1 MVMASYHRKKPRS
14 IILAG
19 NGLNCERETAYA
31 NHIVGFDTDIVHIN
45 ALMDGEKHIHDY
57 DFLNLPGGFLDG
69 DDLGAGKAQAVK
81 WRYQHIG
88 DSNKRFIDDLVKF
101 ILDGK
106 LIMGICNG
114 FQLLTKTG
122 LLPGI
127 SDNYGTQTVSLTN
140 NDSGRFENRW
150 VYVKTNPQSPCIFT
164 RGIDQLYLPIRHGE
178 GKLVISDGMNPTDF
192 ITKGYG
198 AMQYCNEHG
207 EVTSEFPYNPNGSVM
222 SIAALS
228 DSSGRM
234 FGLMPHPE
242 AFVHYMQH
250 PRWTR
255 EELPL
260 EGDGLKIFRN
270 AYDYIV
276 N

>member
-1 MVMASYHRKKPRS
+1 MVHHIKKKPRS

-31 NHIVGFDTDIVHIN
+31 NRVVGFDTDIVHIN
-45 ALMDGEKHIHDY
+45 TLMDGKKRIHDY

-88 DSNKRFIDDLVKF
+88 DSNKRFIDDLKKF

-122 LLPGI
+122 LLPGN

-150 VYVKTNPQSPCIFT
+150 VYVKANPQSPCVFT

-178 GKLVISDGMNPTDF
+178 GKLVIGDDMNPSDLMS
-192 ITKGYG
+192 KGYG
-198 AMQYCNEHG
+198 VMQYCNENG
-207 EVTSEFPYNPNGSVM
+207 EVTSKFPYNPNGSVM

-228 DSSGRM
+228 DSSGRV

-255 EELPL
+255 EELPP